1 MKRGKVIKLKQDSA
15 VVAPSLLDR
24 LMDDEHNS
32 PSDSGQFLTAQFRSA
47 LLRDLENLL
56 NTRIFHQ
63 SDISLYSEL
72 GHSLLSYGLP
82 DFSRIQFELEAHRQA
97 FAQQVQETIEHF
109 EPRFAAVQVS
119 IVPVKNTYERIL
131 YLRIQAS
138 LKTLPEPT
146 PLVFESQVR
155 SLDRAVSVREM
166 PYG

>member
-1 MKRGKVIKLKQDSA
+1 MKRVNPTHGKQDTS

-24 LMDDEHNS
+24 LMDDDQLNA
-32 PSDSGQFLTAQFRSA
+32 SGGAPLGTAQFRAA

-72 GHSLLSYGLP
+72 SQSLLSYGLP

-97 FAQQVQETIEHF
+97 FAQQVQETIERF
-109 EPRFAAVQVS
+109 EPRFSSVQVS

-138 LKTLPEPT
+138 LKTFPEPT

-155 SLDRAVSVREM
+155 SLDRAVRLREM